1 MIKIIIKDFNFEL
14 IQTHGPFFDL
24 SILTTINA
32 NKPTERQEMQIVAH
46 GILFEEG
53 MKKIISLLLDN
64 SNKIFNSLHEYI
76 IAYKEISE
84 KISKLITTEESN
96 LKTDE

>member
-24 SILTTINA
+24 NVLTTINA

-53 MKKIISLLLDN
+53 MKKIVSLLLDS

-84 KISKLITTEESN
+84 KISKLITTEEFN